1 MVKYYSCTNVLFLC
15 TKKRL
20 NIPGLRD
27 TTGIY
32 ALVLHL
38 GSHFCGGQICI

>member
-1 MVKYYSCTNVLFLC
+1 MNINNYIGVDGKYYSCTNVLFLC

-32 ALVLHL
+32 ALVLY
-38 GSHFCGGQICI
+38 I